1 MKHEY
6 YELRKI
12 KPRLKRLGE
21 LLQENVY
28 SGWECE
34 GEEVHQGKKVGT
46 RGMAGRGGGG
56 RGG

>member
-12 KPRLKRLGE
+12 KPRLKRLRE

-34 GEEVHQGKKVGT
+34 GEEEHQGKKVG
-46 RGMAGRGGGG
+46 
-56 RGG
+56 